1 MNQPFVTIIIP
12 SRNEEKF
19 ISDCLDSFI
28 ENDYPKEK
36 LEILVVDGASIDN
49 TRKIVFGYEKKYN
62 YIRLLDNP
70 LKIFPTAVNLGIKAS
85 KADFILIAGS
95 HARYKKDYVSKCI
108 YNSFKYNANNVGG
121 ILITI
126 AIEDN
131 FISEAITI
139 VLSSRLGVGN
149 SVFRTGSNKVIEVD
163 TVFGGCYKREVFDKI
178 GYFNENLISTSDYEF
193 NKRLRRN
200 GGKIYLNPEIKAY
213 YYTRTSLKRFL
224 SNNFRNGFWSIYPLA
239 FVNYLPVSL
248 RHLIPLF
255 FFLGLSGSFILS
267 YFSHFFG
274 YILLGFLFS
283 YFAITL
289 SYSIKTFRLKMV
301 ICLPILFF
309 LLHLTY
315 GIGSFVGMVKL
326 ILLRTFKS
334 K

>member
-255 FFLGLSGSFILS
+255 FFLG
-267 YFSHFFG
+267 
-274 YILLGFLFS
+274 YI
-283 YFAITL
+283 Y
-289 SYSIKTFRLKMV
+289 R
-301 ICLPILFF
+301 
-309 LLHLTY
+309 
-315 GIGSFVGMVKL
+315 
-326 ILLRTFKS
+326 
-334 K
+334 